1 MYSEAGVKRRLR
13 SLQLSEEQQLI
24 VGLVLVILVA
34 VSLLYCLGFASL
46 ALREAWEN
54 APLPWSETEFPPE
67 NLEMGPT
74 PTALPF
80 APSPTPP

>member
-1 MYSEAGVKRRLR
+1 VKRRPR
-13 SLQLSEEQQLI
+13 RLQLSEEQQLI

-46 ALREAWEN
+46 AVREAWQN

-67 NLEMGPT
+67 NLEVGTT
-74 PTALPF
+74 PTALPIT
-80 APSPTPP
+80 PSPTPSA

>member
-1 MYSEAGVKRRLR
+1 MKRRRR
-13 SLQLSEEQQLI
+13 SFQLTEEQQLI
-24 VGLVLVILVA
+24 AGLLLVILVA

-74 PTALPF
+74 PTALPL
-80 APSPTPP
+80 APSPTSP